1 MNSQARRPAHAK
13 SDMSETGHGIDQY
26 LSPRR
31 IAIGVNVSSKKRLLE
46 KIAGLLLE
54 DSTGLDRNT
63 VFQILNERE
72 RLGSTGIG
80 DGVAL
85 PHGRAS
91 GLRQPIAAVITL
103 ANGLDYESLDQQ
115 PVRLVFGLLVPADAN
130 EQHLQLLAGLASML
144 SDEGVRRR
152 LLDAPDA
159 DAVLECLQ
167 DEGRLASA
175 RPA

>member
-1 MNSQARRPAHAK
+1 MTEGNQIK
-13 SDMSETGHGIDQY
+13 DY

-31 IAIGVNVSSKKRLLE
+31 VAIGVNVSSKKRLLE
-46 KIAGLLLE
+46 KVAGLLLE
-54 DSTGLDRNT
+54 GNPGLDRNT

-91 GLRQPIAAVITL
+91 GLRQPIAAIITL
-103 ANGLDYESLDQQ
+103 ANGLDFESLDQQ
-115 PVRLVFGLLVPADAN
+115 PVRLVFGLLVPAEAN

-144 SDEGVRRR
+144 GDEDVRRR
-152 LLDAPDA
+152 LLEAGDAED
-159 DAVLECLQ
+159 VLACIRERSR
-167 DEGRLASA
+167 ESRSPGT
-175 RPA
+175 